1 MTNFT
6 PRIGYHF
13 PTMCWSS
20 PVFVLVSKF
29 KTRFQDF
36 MPIIFH
42 QGAIVRVIH
51 TKARPQGLG
60 SQMSCLRQWFG
71 DFSMFLNFGG
81 EPNTINQP
89 HSIIIF
95 MGGMFTQS
103 WELFMVLSWRFP
115 KM

>member
-1 MTNFT
+1 V
-6 PRIGYHF
+6 G
-13 PTMCWSS
+13 WSS

-29 KTRFQDF
+29 KTPFQDF

-60 SQMSCLRQWFG
+60 SQMSCLRQWVG
-71 DFSMFLNFGG
+71 DFSMFINFGG

-115 KM
+115 